1 MENITMKSGKNI
13 RTSVFGAVSTFLILT
28 IPNAFA
34 EVIFISGDISG
45 VWSADSVIV
54 TDSVRVPAGETL
66 TITPGVRVLFTSYYK
81 FEVQAGAVLHAV
93 GTVSDTIK
101 FLPFTSGD
109 RTLGLDFMGA
119 SSQSILEYC
128 YIGDALTSAI
138 HCSNSDITIRNSLFE
153 NNEAPT
159 GSQGGG
165 GIELVSGSNAV
176 IEYNTIRNNY
186 STGEGG
192 GIYCSASSPVIRGNI
207 IMGNLAGYYGD
218 AAGGGIACLDGSNP
232 QITGNRI
239 INNSANPSGSFT
251 VRHGYGGGVYIS
263 NSTGAVISSN
273 IITGNLV
280 DTEPQ
285 TTSDGGGIYLH
296 NADVTISNNVIGN
309 NMAQGNDGGGIYIYA
324 SYPNLINNTIAN
336 NMAGDFGGGIYTEFS
351 NPEIVN
357 SILYFNQDSAGTQI
371 FDAGSNVSVSYSDV
385 QGGWPGDGN
394 IDVVP
399 FFRNPF
405 DGDYRLQ
412 DSLYCGD
419 DYYSACIDAGSPDYA
434 DSLVDCSFG
443 LGTDVADMGAYGG
456 GLYYPTGIN
465 DVFET
470 VPSRF
475 GLSQNFPNPF
485 NASTTISYN
494 LKEPSYISID
504 VYDALGRNI
513 ETLFEGTQGRG
524 EHSVTWNA
532 SNVSSGTYFYRI
544 QEGSYFESRKMLLL
558 K

>member
-1 MENITMKSGKNI
+1 MMKAKGNI
-13 RTSVFGAVSTFLILT
+13 RNAAFAAFLTILVLS
-28 IPNAFA
+28 IPNALA
-34 EVIFISGDISG
+34 EVIFTSGDVSG

-66 TITPGVRVLFTSYYK
+66 TIMPGVHVLFTSYYK
-81 FEVQAGAVLHAV
+81 FEVLNGAVLHAV
-93 GTVSDTIK
+93 GTESDTIK

-109 RTLGLDFMGA
+109 RSLGLDFLGA

-128 YIGDALTSAI
+128 YIGNALTSGV
-138 HCSNSDITIRNSLFE
+138 HCSNSDITIRYSLFE

-159 GSQGGG
+159 GSNGGG
-165 GIELVSGSNAV
+165 GIELIAGSNAL

-192 GIYCSASSPVIRGNI
+192 GIYCSASSPVIRGNT

-218 AAGGGIACLDGSNP
+218 AAGGGIASFDGSNP

-239 INNSANPSGSFT
+239 TNNSANPTGSFS
-251 VRHGYGGGVYIS
+251 VRHGYGGGIYIS

-273 IITGNLV
+273 VITGNLV
-280 DTEPQ
+280 DSEPQ
-285 TTSDGGGIYLH
+285 TTSDGGGIFLH
-296 NADVTISNNVIGN
+296 NADVTISNNVIAN
-309 NMAQGNDGGGIYIYA
+309 NMAQGNDGGGIYIYSSFPVLA
-324 SYPNLINNTIAN
+324 NNTIAY
-336 NMAGDFGGGIYTEFS
+336 NMAGDLGGGIYTDFS

-371 FDAGSNVSVSYSDV
+371 FNASSNVSVSYSDV
-385 QGGWPGDGN
+385 QGGWSGDGN
-394 IDVVP
+394 IDIVP
-399 FFRNPF
+399 FFRSPF
-405 DGDYRLQ
+405 SGDYRLQ
-412 DSLYCGD
+412 DSIYCGD

-443 LGTDVADMGAYGG
+443 LGTDLTDMGAYGG
-456 GLYYPTGIN
+456 GLYLPTGI
-465 DVFET
+465 DDAFET

-485 NASTTISYN
+485 NASTTISYS
-494 LKEPSYISID
+494 LKEPSYITID

-513 ETLFEGTQGRG
+513 ETLFEGTQGQG
-524 EHSVTWNA
+524 EHSVTWDA
-532 SNVSSGTYFYRI
+532 SNVSSGTYFYRV